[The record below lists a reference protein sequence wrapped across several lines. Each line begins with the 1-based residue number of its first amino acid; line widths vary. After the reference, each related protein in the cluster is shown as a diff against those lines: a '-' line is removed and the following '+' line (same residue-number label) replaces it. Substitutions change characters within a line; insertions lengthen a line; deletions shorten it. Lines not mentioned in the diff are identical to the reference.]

1 MSEEQEGFSFDE
13 EIPHKKFA
21 DDPTPPA
28 MRSCLTPEYKEAQ
41 KKMNHHLSG
50 IAETAAHT
58 LYRKDDPDTSRE
70 AAEGINVT
78 NLEQEVYNAV
88 CSFRDQPIIG
98 EDVRPRLPDVHFNSI
113 TPRFK
118 ALEKKGLITYT
129 GEKRPGE
136 SGRNQRVLIA
146 TKYWKG
152 ETE

>member
-1 MSEEQEGFSFDE
+1 MSEEQEGFSFDK

-21 DDPTPPA
+21 DDPTPPH
-28 MRSCLTPEYKEAQ
+28 K
-41 KKMNHHLSG
+41 
-50 IAETAAHT
+50 
-58 LYRKDDPDTSRE
+58 LYRKHDPDTSRE

-78 NLEQEVYNAV
+78 KLELQVYLAV

-146 TKYWKG
+146 TKFWKG